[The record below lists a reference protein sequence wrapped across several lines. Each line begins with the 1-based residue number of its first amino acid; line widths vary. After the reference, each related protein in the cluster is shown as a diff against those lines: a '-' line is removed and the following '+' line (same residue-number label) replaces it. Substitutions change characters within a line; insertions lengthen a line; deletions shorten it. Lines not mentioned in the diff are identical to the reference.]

1 MTPEPAPRAYRSRAE
16 RRDELLD
23 AAALVV
29 RDGGVEALTT
39 RAVAERAGVAHGV
52 VHYAFGAR
60 QHLVL
65 ALLERQARDVLPRVL
80 AAAEEHDDLTG
91 ALEAGV
97 SAYLALVRAEP
108 ERFLLLESLSG
119 TALGGPALGGDDALV
134 RGERALWHDG
144 LVAAI
149 ERWTARH
156 GVALAEPAAVAADA
170 VLALVDGLG
179 RAAWSDPDG
188 SATDRARALLVRGL
202 AHALTR

>member
-65 ALLERQARDVLPRVL
+65 ALLERQARDVLPLVL
-80 AAAEEHDDLTG
+80 AAADEHDDLAG
-91 ALEAGV
+91 ALDAGV

-119 TALGGPALGGDDALV
+119 TALGGDDALV

-144 LVAAI
+144 LVAAV

-156 GVALAEPAAVAADA
+156 GVALAEPPAVVADA

>member
-1 MTPEPAPRAYRSRAE
+1 MTPEPAPRAYRSRDE

-80 AAAEEHDDLTG
+80 AAADEHDDLAG
-91 ALEAGV
+91 ALDAGV

-119 TALGGPALGGDDALV
+119 TALGGDDALV

-156 GVALAEPAAVAADA
+156 GIALAEPAAVAADA

-188 SATDRARALLVRGL
+188 SVTDRARALLVRGL

>member
-80 AAAEEHDDLTG
+80 AAAEEHDDLAG
-91 ALEAGV
+91 ALDAGV

-119 TALGGPALGGDDALV
+119 TALGGDDALV

-156 GVALAEPAAVAADA
+156 GVALAEPAAVVADA

>member
-52 VHYAFGAR
+52 VHYTFGAR

-80 AAAEEHDDLTG
+80 AAAEEHDDLAG

-119 TALGGPALGGDDALV
+119 TALGGDDALV

-156 GVALAEPAAVAADA
+156 GVALAEPAAVVADA

>member
-80 AAAEEHDDLTG
+80 AAAEEHDDLAG
-91 ALEAGV
+91 ALDAGV

-119 TALGGPALGGDDALV
+119 TALGGDDALV

-170 VLALVDGLG
+170 VLTLVDGLG

-188 SATDRARALLVRGL
+188 SATDRARALLLRGL

>member
-80 AAAEEHDDLTG
+80 AAAEEHDDLAG
-91 ALEAGV
+91 ALDAGV

-119 TALGGPALGGDDALV
+119 TALGGDDALV

-149 ERWTARH
+149 ERWTARQ

-188 SATDRARALLVRGL
+188 SATDRARALLLRGL

>member
-80 AAAEEHDDLTG
+80 AAAEEHDDLAG

-119 TALGGPALGGDDALV
+119 TALGGDDALV
-134 RGERALWHDG
+134 RGERALWNDG

-149 ERWTARH
+149 DRWTARH

>member
-80 AAAEEHDDLTG
+80 AAAEEHDDLAG
-91 ALEAGV
+91 ALDAGV

-119 TALGGPALGGDDALV
+119 TALGGDDALV

-156 GVALAEPAAVAADA
+156 GVALAEPPAVVADA

>member
-80 AAAEEHDDLTG
+80 AAAEEHDDLAG

-119 TALGGPALGGDDALV
+119 TALGGTMRSSGASVRSGTTAWSPRSSGGRLDTGSRSRSRRRLQPMPCSRWSTGSAGP
-134 RGERALWHDG
+134 RG
-144 LVAAI
+144 AI
-149 ERWTARH
+149 RTGRPRTAR
-156 GVALAEPAAVAADA
+156 GRSWCAAS
-170 VLALVDGLG
+170 
-179 RAAWSDPDG
+179 R
-188 SATDRARALLVRGL
+188 
-202 AHALTR
+202 TR

>member
-29 RDGGVEALTT
+29 RDGGVEALST

-80 AAAEEHDDLTG
+80 AAAEEHDDLAG
-91 ALEAGV
+91 ALDAGV

-119 TALGGPALGGDDALV
+119 TALGGDDALV
-134 RGERALWHDG
+134 RGERALWHDS

-156 GVALAEPAAVAADA
+156 GVALAEPPAVVADA